1 MSRSA
6 QLKGLQLQK
15 VYLFDWSWIFRLF
28 VRSNNYWLGGVW
40 GPTSYMVLRGLTAYG
55 KDDLAKSIA
64 KKTCKNVATVFE
76 TTGTFWE
83 NYTPDL
89 VSYGMPVK
97 KYFCG
102 WTALFPIAMYNKRIK
117 ET

>member
-1 MSRSA
+1 M
-6 QLKGLQLQK
+6 K
-15 VYLFDWSWIFRLF
+15 RLEF
-28 VRSNNYWLGGVW
+28 TKNIALASGVLSTSSLLMGWGDYWLGGVW

-64 KKTCKNVATVFE
+64 KNTCKNVATVFE

>member
-1 MSRSA
+1 MT
-6 QLKGLQLQK
+6 G
-15 VYLFDWSWIFRLF
+15 VGF
-28 VRSNNYWLGGVW
+28 LGFLL

-55 KDDLAKSIA
+55 KDDLVKSIA

-83 NYTPDL
+83 NYAPDL
-89 VSYGMPVK
+89 VSYGMPAK